1 MLVSSL
7 EKVLVALLLGVAL
20 SVPFAAAQED
30 AASRGGASEAGL
42 SDSDHGVDANEGANV
57 DDQHGRALTGSYHHY
72 PGACRYH
79 GKDKYYRRY
88 KGSLYDYDWCEYKCS
103 HDHKCYAFEYY
114 YKPSSGGKKK
124 KKKKKSGYEQHCE
137 IWHIKPNGYKHDN
150 YFKCKVKKSAPS
162 GGEDCHYKMK
172 PGACRLS
179 THEDGYKNKHY
190 KRYKWDY
197 HKCADYCCKHD
208 KCEAFEHD
216 KKKHC
221 EIWYYK
227 PYHWTKVGN
236 LKCYHK

>member
-20 SVPFAAAQED
+20 SVPFTAAQED
-30 AASRGGASEAGL
+30 PVLRGGASAFDFA
-42 SDSDHGVDANEGANV
+42 SDYGVAANEGADV
-57 DDQHGRALTGSYHHY
+57 GDQHSRALWGGSYHHY
-72 PGACRYH
+72 SGACRYN
-79 GKDKYYRRY
+79 GKDKYYKRF
-88 KGSLYDYDWCEYKCS
+88 KGSLYDYHWCEKKCS
-103 HDHKCYAFEYY
+103 QDHQCYAFEHY
-114 YKPSSGGKKK
+114 YKPGGK
-124 KKKKKSGYEQHCE
+124 KKKKKSGYDQHCE
-137 IWHIKPNGYKHDN
+137 IWRIKPNGYKHN
-150 YFKCKVKKSAPS
+150 EYFKCKVKKSAPS